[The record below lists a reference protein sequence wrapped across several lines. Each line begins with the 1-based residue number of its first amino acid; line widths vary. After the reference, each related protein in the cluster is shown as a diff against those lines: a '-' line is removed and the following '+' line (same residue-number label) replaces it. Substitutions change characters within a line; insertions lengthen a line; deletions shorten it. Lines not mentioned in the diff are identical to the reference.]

1 MRDTIENIRLVAT
14 SCLSYAFGWLMPTK
28 GFVLALVLTFAFNCW
43 AGMRADGVSIARC
56 RNFSMGKFKN
66 ALVEILLYL
75 VIIEI
80 VFSIMTSCGD
90 SKAALVTA
98 KSMTYVFIYV
108 YLQNSFKNLVKAY
121 PRKMALRVIY
131 HLLRFEFTRALPSY
145 LKPIIERVEGEI
157 EKNEKLTIK
166 NEKSKCDEDGTADKE
181 K

>member
-1 MRDTIENIRLVAT
+1 MRDTFENLRLVAT

-28 GFVLALVLTFAFNCW
+28 GFVLALVLMFAFNCW

-56 RNFSMGKFKN
+56 KNFSFSKFKN

-75 VIIEI
+75 VIIEM
-80 VFSIMTSCGD
+80 VFTIMASCGD
-90 SKAALVTA
+90 NKAALVTA

-145 LKPIIERVEGEI
+145 LKPIIERVEKEI
-157 EKNEKLTIK
+157 EKNEKSTIK
-166 NEKSKCDEDGTADKE
+166 NEKSK
-181 K
+181 

>member
-28 GFVLALVLTFAFNCW
+28 GFVLALVLMFAFNCFC
-43 AGMRADGVSIARC
+43 GMRADGVSISRC
-56 RNFSMGKFKN
+56 KNFSFSKFKN

-75 VIIEI
+75 VIIEM
-80 VFSIMTSCGD
+80 VFAIMTSCGD

-145 LKPIIERVEGEI
+145 LKPIIERVEKEI
-157 EKNEKLTIK
+157 DNNEKLKVKNEK
-166 NEKSKCDEDGTADKE
+166 
-181 K
+181 

>member
-28 GFVLALVLTFAFNCW
+28 GFVLALVLMFAFNCW
-43 AGMRADGVSIARC
+43 AGMRTDGVSIARC
-56 RNFSMGKFKN
+56 KNFSFSKFKN

-75 VIIEI
+75 VIIEM
-80 VFSIMTSCGD
+80 VFAIMTSCGD

-98 KSMTYVFIYV
+98 KSVTYVFIYV

-121 PRKMALRVIY
+121 PKKMALRVIY

-157 EKNEKLTIK
+157 EKAEQQTSDEKQ
-166 NEKSKCDEDGTADKE
+166 ADKE

>member
-28 GFVLALVLTFAFNCW
+28 GFVLALVLTFAFNMW

-56 RNFSMGKFKN
+56 KNFSFSKFKN

-75 VIIEI
+75 VIIEM
-80 VFSIMTSCGD
+80 VFAIMTSCGD

-145 LKPIIERVEGEI
+145 LKPIIERVEKEI
-157 EKNEKLTIK
+157 EKNEKSTIK
-166 NEKSKCDEDGTADKE
+166 NEKSK
-181 K
+181 

>member
-28 GFVLALVLTFAFNCW
+28 GFVMALVLMFAFNCW

-56 RNFSMGKFKN
+56 KNFSFSKFKN

-75 VIIEI
+75 VIIEM
-80 VFSIMTSCGD
+80 VFAIMTSCGD

-98 KSMTYVFIYV
+98 KSVTYVFIYV

-121 PRKMALRVIY
+121 PKKMALRVIY

-145 LKPIIERVEGEI
+145 LKPIIERVEGEM
-157 EKNEKLTIK
+157 EKNEKSTIK
-166 NEKSKCDEDGTADKE
+166 NEKSK
-181 K
+181 

>member
-28 GFVLALVLTFAFNCW
+28 GFVLALVLMFAFNCW

-56 RNFSMGKFKN
+56 KNFSFSKFKN

-75 VIIEI
+75 VIIEM
-80 VFSIMTSCGD
+80 VFAIMTSCGD

-98 KSMTYVFIYV
+98 KSVTYVFIYV

-121 PRKMALRVIY
+121 PKKMALRVIY

-145 LKPIIERVEGEI
+145 LKPIIERVEGEM
-157 EKNEKLTIK
+157 EKNEKSTIK
-166 NEKSKCDEDGTADKE
+166 NEKSK
-181 K
+181 

>member
-28 GFVLALVLTFAFNCW
+28 GFVLALVLMFAFNCW

-56 RNFSMGKFKN
+56 KNFSFSKFKN

-75 VIIEI
+75 VIIEM
-80 VFSIMTSCGD
+80 VFAIMTSCGD

-98 KSMTYVFIYV
+98 KSVTYVFIYV
-108 YLQNSFKNLVKAY
+108 YLQNSLKNLVKAY

-157 EKNEKLTIK
+157 EKAEQQTSDEKQ
-166 NEKSKCDEDGTADKE
+166 ADKE

>member
-28 GFVLALVLTFAFNCW
+28 GFVLALVLMFAFNCW
-43 AGMRADGVSIARC
+43 CGMRADGVSIARC

-66 ALVEILLYL
+66 ALVEIVLYL
-75 VIIEI
+75 IIIEM
-80 VFSIMTSCGD
+80 VFTIMSSCGD

-121 PRKMALRVIY
+121 PKKMALRIIY
-131 HLLRFEFTRALPSY
+131 HVLRFEFTRALPSY
-145 LKPIIERVEGEI
+145 LKPIIERVEKEI
-157 EKNEKLTIK
+157 EKNEKSTIK
-166 NEKSKCDEDGTADKE
+166 NEKSK
-181 K
+181 

>member
-28 GFVLALVLTFAFNCW
+28 GFVLALVLMFAFNCW
-43 AGMRADGVSIARC
+43 CGMRADGVSIARC
-56 RNFSMGKFKN
+56 KNFSFSKFKN

-75 VIIEI
+75 VIIEM
-80 VFSIMTSCGD
+80 VFAIMTSCGD

-145 LKPIIERVEGEI
+145 LKPIIERVEKEI
-157 EKNEKLTIK
+157 EKNEKSTIK
-166 NEKSKCDEDGTADKE
+166 NEKSK
-181 K
+181 

>member
-1 MRDTIENIRLVAT
+1 MHDTIENIRLVAT

-28 GFVLALVLTFAFNCW
+28 GFVLALVLMFAFNCFC
-43 AGMRADGVSIARC
+43 GMRADGVSISRC
-56 RNFSMGKFKN
+56 KNFSFSKFKN

-157 EKNEKLTIK
+157 EKAEQQTSDEKQ
-166 NEKSKCDEDGTADKE
+166 ADKE

>member
-1 MRDTIENIRLVAT
+1 MRGTIENIRLVAT

-43 AGMRADGVSIARC
+43 AGMRADGVSIAKC

-75 VIIEI
+75 VIIEM
-80 VFSIMTSCGD
+80 VFAIMTSCGD
-90 SKAALVTA
+90 KQAALVTA
-98 KSMTYVFIYV
+98 KSVTYVFIYV

-157 EKNEKLTIK
+157 EKAEQQTSDEKQ
-166 NEKSKCDEDGTADKE
+166 ADKE

>member
-1 MRDTIENIRLVAT
+1 MVAT

-28 GFVLALVLTFAFNCW
+28 GFVLALVLMFAFNCW

-56 RNFSMGKFKN
+56 KNFSFSKFKN

-75 VIIEI
+75 VIIEM
-80 VFSIMTSCGD
+80 VFAIMTSCGD

-98 KSMTYVFIYV
+98 KSVTYVFIYV

-121 PRKMALRVIY
+121 PKKMALRVIY

-157 EKNEKLTIK
+157 EKAEQQTSDEKQ
-166 NEKSKCDEDGTADKE
+166 ADKE

>member
-1 MRDTIENIRLVAT
+1 M
-14 SCLSYAFGWLMPTK
+14 SYAFGWLMPTK
-28 GFVLALVLTFAFNCW
+28 GFVLALVLMFAFNCFC
-43 AGMRADGVSIARC
+43 GMRADGVSISRC
-56 RNFSMGKFKN
+56 KNFSFSKFKN

-75 VIIEI
+75 VIIEM
-80 VFSIMTSCGD
+80 VFAIMTSCGD

-145 LKPIIERVEGEI
+145 LKPIIERVEKEI
-157 EKNEKLTIK
+157 DNNEKLKVKNEK
-166 NEKSKCDEDGTADKE
+166 
-181 K
+181 

>member
-1 MRDTIENIRLVAT
+1 MRDTIENIRMIAT
-14 SCLSYAFGWLMPTK
+14 TCLSYAFGWLMPTK
-28 GFVLALVLTFAFNCW
+28 GFVLALVLMFAFNCW
-43 AGMRADGVSIARC
+43 AGMRADGVSLARC
-56 RNFSMGKFKN
+56 KNISFSKFKN

-75 VIIEI
+75 VIIEM
-80 VFSIMTSCGD
+80 VFTIMSNCGD

-157 EKNEKLTIK
+157 EKAEQQTSDEKQ
-166 NEKSKCDEDGTADKE
+166 ADKE

>member
-1 MRDTIENIRLVAT
+1 MPEL
-14 SCLSYAFGWLMPTK
+14 CLWLAYADEG
-28 GFVLALVLTFAFNCW
+28 VC
-43 AGMRADGVSIARC
+43 AGVGADVRVQLLLRYEGDGVSIARC

-66 ALVEILLYL
+66 ALVEIVLYL
-75 VIIEI
+75 IIIEM
-80 VFSIMTSCGD
+80 VFTIMASCGD

-157 EKNEKLTIK
+157 EKAEQQTSDEKQ
-166 NEKSKCDEDGTADKE
+166 ADKE